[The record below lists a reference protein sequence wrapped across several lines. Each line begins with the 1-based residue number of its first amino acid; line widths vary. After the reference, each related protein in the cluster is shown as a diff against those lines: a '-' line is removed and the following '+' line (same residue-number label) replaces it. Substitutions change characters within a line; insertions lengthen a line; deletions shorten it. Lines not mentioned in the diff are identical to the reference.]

1 LQVRIHASY
10 SIRSQPTSYAL
21 KCTGRSAFGK
31 HGSARPTRSTAALS
45 RWAVLSHARIL
56 HTLAI
61 GEVSSKRTAGEWA
74 LHALDPEW
82 APLIRWALEDR
93 PDPWT
98 KVREP
103 ADPALLRR
111 TRQFIDY
118 AAGWSAER

>member
-1 LQVRIHASY
+1 LGPWQAWFRSIAS
-10 SIRSQPTSYAL
+10 IDRRAL
-21 KCTGRSAFGK
+21 AV
-31 HGSARPTRSTAALS
+31 
-45 RWAVLSHARIL
+45 AVLSHARIL

-98 KVREP
+98 KVCEP
-103 ADPALLRR
+103 ADSALVRR
-111 TRQFIDY
+111 TWQFIDY
-118 AAGWSAER
+118 AAGWAAEHWR